1 MVLPERLLGNLCRLL
16 VTIVAGMLVSGGV
29 RPALAQGQP
38 VRIGVLGGMS
48 GIASS
53 IGGPGSVA
61 AARLA
66 VSDAGGRV
74 LGRPVEIVSADHQD
88 SPDIARTIALRWFDQ
103 EDVVAIADLNLT
115 AAALAV
121 VEAGRLR
128 HRATMVSGAASADFA
143 GRWCSPYNTLWSD
156 DTWTLSRG
164 LVRALLAQGLDTWF
178 FVVADVAFGNSLAAE
193 ASDAVRADGGRVLGT
208 VRHPLGTADFSSFLL
223 AAQGSGAKVVA
234 LGSVGTDTVN
244 ALKQAAEFGLTRTQ
258 RIATFLTFITD
269 IDAVG
274 QQQAQGALLLS
285 GFYWDQ
291 SDPARAFARRFGE
304 AMGGTDLRV
313 PTKEQAAVY
322 ASVRHF
328 LRAVEAAGT
337 TDATAVGEAMRRLP
351 VDFLGRPGSIR
362 RDGRVL
368 FDVSLYRVKVPEASK
383 ARWDLYEEVS
393 RLPAAEAYR
402 PEDSAPCK
410 G

>member
-1 MVLPERLLGNLCRLL
+1 MLVERLLGNARCLL
-16 VTIVAGMLVSGGV
+16 VGALTGLLLAGAAFS
-29 RPALAQGQP
+29 ALAEEQP

-53 IGGPGSVA
+53 VGGPGSVT

-66 VSDAGGRV
+66 VADAGGRV
-74 LGRPVEIVSADHQD
+74 LGRPVEIVFADHQD
-88 SPDIARTIALRWFDQ
+88 SPDTARAIALRWFDQ
-103 EDVVAIADLNLT
+103 DGVVAVADLNLT

-121 VEAGRLR
+121 VEAGRSK
-128 HRATMVSGAASADFA
+128 HRTTMVSGAASADFA
-143 GRWCSPYNTLWSD
+143 GRWCSPYSTLWSD
-156 DTWTLSRG
+156 DTWTLSQG
-164 LVRALLAQGLDTWF
+164 LARALLAQGLDTWF
-178 FVVADVAFGNSLAAE
+178 LVVADVAFGNSLATE
-193 ASDAVRADGGRVLGT
+193 VSDAVRAGGGRVLGT

-223 AAQGSGAKVVA
+223 AAQGSKAKVVA

-244 ALKQAAEFGLTRTQ
+244 ALKQAAEFGVTRTQ
-258 RIATFLTFITD
+258 RTTALLTFITD

-274 QQQAQGALLLS
+274 QQQAQGTLLLS

-291 SDPARAFARRFGE
+291 SEPARAFARRFGE
-304 AMGGTDLRV
+304 AMGGANPRV

-337 TDATAVGEAMRRLP
+337 TDAAAVGEAMRRLP
-351 VDFLGRPGSIR
+351 VDFLGRPGVIR
-362 RDGRVL
+362 RDGRVT
-368 FDVSLYRVKVPEASK
+368 FDVSLYRVKEPKASK
-383 ARWDLYEEVS
+383 GRWDLYEEVA
-393 RLPAAEAYR
+393 RLPATEAYR
-402 PEDSAPCK
+402 PEDPAPCK

>member
-16 VTIVAGMLVSGGV
+16 VTIFAGMLVSGGV

-128 HRATMVSGAASADFA
+128 HRTTMVSGAASADFA

-193 ASDAVRADGGRVLGT
+193 ASDAVRADGGRVLGMVPIPWAPPT
-208 VRHPLGTADFSSFLL
+208 SLRSCWP
-223 AAQGSGAKVVA
+223 
-234 LGSVGTDTVN
+234 
-244 ALKQAAEFGLTRTQ
+244 
-258 RIATFLTFITD
+258 
-269 IDAVG
+269 
-274 QQQAQGALLLS
+274 
-285 GFYWDQ
+285 
-291 SDPARAFARRFGE
+291 RR
-304 AMGGTDLRV
+304 
-313 PTKEQAAVY
+313 
-322 ASVRHF
+322 
-328 LRAVEAAGT
+328 AAGQ
-337 TDATAVGEAMRRLP
+337 RSWP
-351 VDFLGRPGSIR
+351 S
-362 RDGRVL
+362 
-368 FDVSLYRVKVPEASK
+368 
-383 ARWDLYEEVS
+383 
-393 RLPAAEAYR
+393 AA
-402 PEDSAPCK
+402 
-410 G
+410 